1 MAAAQVVGID
11 WYNGLEGYP
20 QPGCPVLAICM
31 NNGRLQLMRDEQDD
45 LCVLIDSRM
54 RATHIHWNSNGS
66 VLAVAGVLSSDSGVH
81 ASMVQFYSCNGELQG
96 AGCGCASHDV

>member
-11 WYNGLEGYP
+11 WYNGLEGYR

-31 NNGRLQLMRDEQDD
+31 DNGRLQLMRDEQDD
-45 LCVLIDSRM
+45 LCVMIDSGM

-66 VLAVAGVLSSDSGVH
+66 VLAVAGVLSSGSGVH
-81 ASMVQFYSCNGELQG
+81 ASMVQFYTCNGGLQE
-96 AGCGCASHDV
+96 AACDCAFQDV